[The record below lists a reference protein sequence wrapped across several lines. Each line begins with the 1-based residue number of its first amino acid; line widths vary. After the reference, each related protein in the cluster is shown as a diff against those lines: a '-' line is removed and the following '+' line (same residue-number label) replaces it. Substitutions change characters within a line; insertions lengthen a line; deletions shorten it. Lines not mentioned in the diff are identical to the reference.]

1 MREKILAIWQSIR
14 SDVDFETETA
24 LLSGGVL
31 ESLDIV
37 SFLFA
42 VSDDLGVTIPVAKIK
57 PAHFDS
63 LDKMLDLINNLK

>member
-1 MREKILAIWQSIR
+1 
-14 SDVDFETETA
+14 
-24 LLSGGVL
+24 GGVL